1 MEKTDKF
8 DKLYKES
15 KNKLYNV
22 AFSVV
27 KNREMAEDVLIDSMT
42 KAWKKFDEYD
52 QSKKFLNWM
61 TTIVKNTAIDHVRK
75 KSKTSNTYS
84 FDNPNMTNKQN
95 SQITSIELEDKRL
108 DLYQNYERNE
118 IMQELLISIN
128 DLPGELRTVMI
139 PLFENYSYQEI
150 SERTTL
156 TIPTVRARVHKAKK
170 ILRQT
175 LNHENF
181 AIF

>member
-1 MEKTDKF
+1 
-8 DKLYKES
+8 
-15 KNKLYNV
+15 
-22 AFSVV
+22 
-27 KNREMAEDVLIDSMT
+27 
-42 KAWKKFDEYD
+42 
-52 QSKKFLNWM
+52 
-61 TTIVKNTAIDHVRK
+61 
-75 KSKTSNTYS
+75 
-84 FDNPNMTNKQN
+84 MTNKQN